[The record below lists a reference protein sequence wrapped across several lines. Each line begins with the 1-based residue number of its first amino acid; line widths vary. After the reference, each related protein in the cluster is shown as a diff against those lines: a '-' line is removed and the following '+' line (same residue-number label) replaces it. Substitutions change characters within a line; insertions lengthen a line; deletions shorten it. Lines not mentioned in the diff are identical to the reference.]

1 MMTTTVANNGQAQQ
15 KTRVSFKIPL
25 RVTLEEATRAIL
37 RNREGWIGSVL
48 VAMMLVTAI
57 LGPFVFP
64 IDPNEQDIANRFAS
78 PSGSHLLGTD
88 YLGRDL
94 LARLIYGCRIAM
106 SVAFGSIF
114 LSAIVGVILGVTS
127 GYMEG
132 SKLDYAII
140 LVFDI
145 VRSFPQV
152 VLALA
157 IVAVLG
163 CSMINLILALAFT
176 AFPFYGRIA
185 RAQTLSVKESDYVK
199 AAEVLGLRR
208 MKIVFRH
215 IIPNILTPVIVCL
228 GLDLATMI
236 IYEAGLSFLGL
247 GVRPPTAS
255 WGIMLRNGYK
265 YIETSPW
272 MLLWPA
278 VAISLSMIAFS
289 LFSGGLR
296 VALDPKERQRSV

>member
-1 MMTTTVANNGQAQQ
+1 
-15 KTRVSFKIPL
+15 
-25 RVTLEEATRAIL
+25 
-37 RNREGWIGSVL
+37 
-48 VAMMLVTAI
+48 MMLVTAI

-64 IDPNEQDIANRFAS
+64 IDPNEQDIVNRFAG
-78 PSGSHLLGTD
+78 PSASHLLGTD

-106 SVAFGSIF
+106 LVAFGSIS
-114 LSAIVGVILGVTS
+114 LSAIVGVILGVSS
-127 GYMEG
+127 GYLEG
-132 SKLDYAII
+132 SKLDYATI
-140 LVFDI
+140 LIFDV

-163 CSMINLILALAFT
+163 CSMLNLILALAFT
-176 AFPFYGRIA
+176 VFPFYGRIA

-199 AAEVLGLRR
+199 AAEVMGLSR
-208 MKIVFRH
+208 MKIIFRH
-215 IIPNILTPVIVCL
+215 IVPNILAPVIVCL
-228 GLDLATMI
+228 GMDLATII

-255 WGIMLRNGYK
+255 WGIMLKNGYK
-265 YIETSPW
+265 YIETAPW
-272 MLLWPA
+272 MIIWPA

-289 LFSGGLR
+289 LFSEGLR
-296 VALDPKERQRSV
+296 AALDPKERQRNV

>member
-1 MMTTTVANNGQAQQ
+1 MTTTVANNGQAQQ

-48 VAMMLVTAI
+48 VAMMLATAI

-64 IDPNEQDIANRFAS
+64 INPNLQDIANRFAS

-127 GYMEG
+127 GYLEG

-199 AAEVLGLRR
+199 AAEALGLRR

-272 MLLWPA
+272 MILWPA

-289 LFSGGLR
+289 LFSEGLR